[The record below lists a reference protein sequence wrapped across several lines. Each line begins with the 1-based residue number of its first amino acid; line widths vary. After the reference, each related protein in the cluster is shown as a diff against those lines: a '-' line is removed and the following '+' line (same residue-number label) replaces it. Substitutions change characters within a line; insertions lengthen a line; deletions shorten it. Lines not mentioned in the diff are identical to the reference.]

1 MTISMIEITN
11 IKGIDH
17 KRLSVTITPNKP
29 NLLVAPNGFGKSSIA
44 TAFACMN
51 SRRLTLEKVDH
62 HREDEGRAPSLSIK
76 SNGTHLTA
84 DTTKN
89 DIRTHFDVTV
99 IRSGLAAKATRINA
113 GKFTQAIASLE
124 ISPIEICAIPAKRA
138 FDYRAAEAKAAFGRN
153 GKILPN
159 ISNLLR
165 NPLLARAISS
175 VDFSKFSQVRNGIAI
190 NAAVDEIN
198 DQAGTSEAIT
208 QWIDENLADR
218 LRAIAPLNGIAQ
230 SLHQLNLTS
239 SQTEAFLAAYQIF
252 KLHSANK
259 ENFKASI
266 ARLSYEDTKGKYE
279 ELLKGFCSS
288 TWEWAQLKEI
298 KGSLTVLFPKAHQLS
313 NGQRDL
319 LTLVIHMHRA
329 LYEGSKK
336 PLLLLI
342 DEVFDYLDDA
352 NLVAFQHYVTSLIET
367 YKDSGQTIYPI
378 ILTHLDPGVFF
389 DFCFNKHKLQISY
402 LLAHPSGKSQNT
414 LRLIAARDEEEAI
427 KDRLEKSWFHYHVEH
442 EEIEEAEWPRL
453 LPREWRAPDD
463 FHRYA
468 HTELNRYLTNKNYDP
483 LAVCFAVRILVERL
497 TYDLLARAE
506 ERDKFLNEVR
516 MTKNKINFA
525 ASCGVEIPE
534 TYFLLGLIYNTNLHW
549 TPGRDYISPLANKLN
564 HPTIKNLIKSIM
576 ES

>member
-1 MTISMIEITN
+1 MTISMIEIKN

-17 KRLSVTITPNKP
+17 KRLGVTVLPNKP

-62 HREDEGRAPSLSIK
+62 HREDEGRAPSLAITL
-76 SNGTHLTA
+76 NGNILAADATH
-84 DTTKN
+84 N
-89 DIRTHFDVTV
+89 DIRAHFDVTV

-113 GKFTQAIASLE
+113 GKFMQAIASLE
-124 ISPIEICAIPAKRA
+124 ISPIEICAVPAKRP
-138 FDYRAAEAKAAFGRN
+138 FEYRPAEAKAAFGAN

-159 ISNLLR
+159 ISDLLKK
-165 NPLLARAISS
+165 PLLATAIST
-175 VDFSKFSQVRNGIAI
+175 VDLSKLSQVRNGIAI
-190 NAAVDEIN
+190 NAIVDEIN
-198 DQAGTSEAIT
+198 NQAGTSEAII
-208 QWIDENLADR
+208 QWIGDNLTDR
-218 LRAIAPLNGIAQ
+218 LRAIAPLNEIAQ
-230 SLHQLNLTS
+230 CLHQLNLAG
-239 SQTEAFLAAYQIF
+239 SQVEAFLAAYQIF
-252 KLHSANK
+252 KLHAANK
-259 ENFKASI
+259 DHFKASL
-266 ARLSYEDTKGKYE
+266 ARLSYEHTKGKYE

-288 TWEWAQLKEI
+288 AWEWAQLKEN
-298 KGSLTVLFPKAHQLS
+298 KGTLTVLFPKAHQLS

-319 LTLVIHMHRA
+319 LTLVIHMHKA

-352 NLVAFQHYVTSLIET
+352 NLVAFQHYVTSLIES
-367 YKDSGQTIYPI
+367 YKESRQVIYPV

-402 LLAHPSGKSQNT
+402 LLAHSSGKSQNT

-427 KDRLEKSWFHYHVEH
+427 KDRLEKCWFHYHVEGG
-442 EEIEEAEWPRL
+442 EIDEAEWPRL
-453 LPREWRAPDD
+453 LPEEWRAPDA

-468 HTELNRYLTNKNYDP
+468 RTELGRYLANKNYDP
-483 LAVCFAVRILVERL
+483 LAVCFAVRILIERL

-506 ERDKFLNEVR
+506 EKDKYLNEVR
-516 MTKNKINFA
+516 MTKNKIDFA

-534 TYFLLGLIYNTNLHW
+534 TYFLLGLIYNTSLHW
-549 TPGRDYISPLANKLN
+549 TPGRDYVSPLANKLN
-564 HPTIKNLIKSIM
+564 HPTIKSLIKVIA
-576 ES
+576 EA